1 MSEKRECTQAELKFK
16 ELHKELLGLK
26 MYDFANRLSEVFY
39 SNSQE
44 RFEAGLETMNRIYQ
58 K

>member
-1 MSEKRECTQAELKFK
+1 MSEKRECTKAELKFK

-26 MYDFANRLSEVFY
+26 MYDFADRLSEVFY